1 MARYQQ
7 ATFECNDHSKTISGD
22 FVNDDYCDCPD
33 GSDEPATSAC
43 SYKFYCTNAGHI
55 AEELPSSRVNDGIC
69 DCCDGTDEYLQYTK
83 CENTCATLAKVKQAE
98 AEKKEAIRQ
107 AGLKAKASVLAKAHA
122 ELAAK
127 KAELE
132 NLNQLKPER
141 EQALNAARD
150 EKEAKEAVEQEEKDK
165 LKAIA
170 DQKKKEREEREAQA
184 KEDAAHEEQAKLE
197 EEAQAG
203 AEGQQEQQ
211 PEGTEGETPPA
222 EDAPEV
228 PEGEEPPQGNGDN
241 IDGWEPEEVDRIPG
255 FVRENQGDEW
265 IEGDP
270 DAYHDPDQ
278 AESDDQE
285 PNYVDEEELAYQEEL
300 AEGEEEDDGWAPNY
314 EPDEEDDGM
323 IQPDDAEEDWD
334 DDYDG
339 EGEGEEKKEEDEDS
353 VWQNY
358 KNDEAE
364 AARDVFHEKQTKFDE
379 VNDQIRELEKLLEG
393 EFGPDN
399 EFFYLTTACI
409 EMDTREYKYKLC
421 PFRDVQQIPL
431 NGGGET
437 SMGRYSG
444 WKKSDYGNYGSTEL
458 TTQEYKDGQG
468 CWQGPDRSTTVYF
481 KCGVED
487 RVLSVDEPSR
497 CEYTMEVESPAACQN
512 Q

>member
-228 PEGEEPPQGNGDN
+228 PEGEEPPQ
-241 IDGWEPEEVDRIPG
+241 
-255 FVRENQGDEW
+255 
-265 IEGDP
+265 
-270 DAYHDPDQ
+270 
-278 AESDDQE
+278 
-285 PNYVDEEELAYQEEL
+285 
-300 AEGEEEDDGWAPNY
+300 
-314 EPDEEDDGM
+314 
-323 IQPDDAEEDWD
+323 
-334 DDYDG
+334 DG